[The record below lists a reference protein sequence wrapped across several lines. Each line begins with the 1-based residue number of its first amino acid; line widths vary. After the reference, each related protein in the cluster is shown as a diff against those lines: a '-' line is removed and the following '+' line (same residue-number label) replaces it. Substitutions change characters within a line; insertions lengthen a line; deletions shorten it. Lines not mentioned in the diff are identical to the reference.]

1 MISNTASLL
10 NLVSSILYN
19 RQANSQCKPSSR
31 LINSLLNVNPG
42 IKPLFF
48 IQKIEQKLPLKKI
61 PSTAAKATKRSAK
74 FPLSIQRKAHSA
86 FFFTAGTVSI
96 A

>member
-1 MISNTASLL
+1 VTNALCGWALGQSLQYLRMTGEQFALALPGAMRREQL
-10 NLVSSILYN
+10 NQLRVH
-19 RQANSQCKPSSR
+19 R
-31 LINSLLNVNPG
+31 
-42 IKPLFF
+42 F